1 MKAHGNI
8 KRYLFKDLLSIIE
21 VQITEDRRKRVIDL
35 YFNQRKT
42 YAEIAEIEHISPRDI
57 HLIIKEEKARRQ
69 KYEDKQQEQELSS
82 KAYKLFSKGKRRVQ
96 VAIILNLREPEV
108 TKLYTEYLKLTRS
121 DKLYSAYKELGD
133 EGIRDFLKLYEL
145 SKKEGVSRQQVVK
158 LLQLADDDNA
168 LGLAQ
173 IEKLRNSRIDEIHD
187 LDKQIERSKICL
199 YRLNKEIDRS
209 RNYWNS

>member
-1 MKAHGNI
+1 MQLTDG
-8 KRYLFKDLLSIIE
+8 
-21 VQITEDRRKRVIDL
+21 RKNRVIDL
-35 YFNQRKT
+35 YFSQHKT
-42 YAEIAEIEHISPRDI
+42 YSEIAEIERISPRDI
-57 HLIIKEEKARRQ
+57 NAIIKEEGAKRQ
-69 KYEDKQQEQELSS
+69 KYQHERQEQELSS
-82 KAYKLFSKGKRRVQ
+82 KAYKLFSKGKRCVQ

-173 IEKLRNSRIDEIHD
+173 IEKLLKWKIDEIHD
-187 LDKQIERSKICL
+187 LDMQIERSNICL
-199 YRLNKEIDRS
+199 NRLNNEVASS
-209 RNYWNS
+209 RGF